1 MVLPNVGI
9 VSAAASATNPLLPT
23 WWEVL
28 VPVLALLA
36 VVAAVAALV
45 SLARWAKNLSGGA
58 VVAWALFIAFL
69 PLLGSA
75 LWFVARFRQGRP
87 ASAT

>member
-1 MVLPNVGI
+1 M
-9 VSAAASATNPLLPT
+9 
-23 WWEVL
+23 WWEAL

-36 VVAAVAALV
+36 MVAAVAALV
-45 SLARWAKNLSGGA
+45 SLMRRAKNLSGGA

-75 LWFVARFRQGRP
+75 LWFVARFRQGRT